1 MDNQNNDAGLSP
13 LIHVICHNIEESG
26 ASSAD
31 TTTPQDST
39 LLLMEKD
46 PAGAPRILRFPIS
59 DECRSE
65 MQVAFHYGVRENK
78 VLPSFVDNIAAHAG
92 EHLRR
97 VILSLDED
105 GYIQGEVLVLSH
117 LTGVTKTVEVDAEQA
132 IIYAMAH
139 GLPIFAREELLKQ
152 TSNERSNFVA
162 EMNTILEGK
171 ALLRR
176 IIESGQ
182 LPDEF
187 KPEETLVAIANL
199 RRHEIIELI
208 ELAEEL
214 EYYEWAYYLSAF
226 VDLDELSPGGMDV

>member
-1 MDNQNNDAGLSP
+1 M
-13 LIHVICHNIEESG
+13 
-26 ASSAD
+26 
-31 TTTPQDST
+31 
-39 LLLMEKD
+39 
-46 PAGAPRILRFPIS
+46 
-59 DECRSE
+59 
-65 MQVAFHYGVRENK
+65 
-78 VLPSFVDNIAAHAG
+78 
-92 EHLRR
+92 
-97 VILSLDED
+97 
-105 GYIQGEVLVLSH
+105 
-117 LTGVTKTVEVDAEQA
+117 
-132 IIYAMAH
+132 
-139 GLPIFAREELLKQ
+139 
-152 TSNERSNFVA
+152 A